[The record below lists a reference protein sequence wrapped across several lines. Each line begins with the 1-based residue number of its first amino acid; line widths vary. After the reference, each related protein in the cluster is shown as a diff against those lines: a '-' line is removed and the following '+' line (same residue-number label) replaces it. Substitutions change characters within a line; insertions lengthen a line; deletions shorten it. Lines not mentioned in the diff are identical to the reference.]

1 MAHVTRERE
10 RARRVYLGLGSNLG
24 DRVSRLRAAL
34 DALHVAGVEIEAV
47 SAVYDTPPWGVTAQP
62 RFANIVAVGRTRLEP
77 FALLTLAKAIET
89 DAGRDQD
96 AERWSAR
103 PLDVDIL
110 LIEGEVIDSELLSIP
125 HVRMHERGFV
135 LVPLAEVAPR
145 VRHPL
150 FGLTASELLDELQA
164 IEREGIE
171 VIEPAGWYAPA

>member
-1 MAHVTRERE
+1 M
-10 RARRVYLGLGSNLG
+10 YLGLGSNLG
-24 DRVSRLRAAL
+24 DRVSCLRSAL
-34 DALHVAGVEIEAV
+34 DALHAADVEIEAV
-47 SAVYDTPPWGVTAQP
+47 SSVYDTPPWGVTAQP

-89 DAGRDQD
+89 EAGRDLE

-103 PLDVDIL
+103 PLDIDIL
-110 LIEGEVIDSELLSIP
+110 LIEGEVVDSEHLSVP

-145 VRHPL
+145 ARHPL
-150 FGLTASELLDELQA
+150 FGLTARELLAELQA

-171 VIEPAGWYAPA
+171 AIEPAGWYAPA